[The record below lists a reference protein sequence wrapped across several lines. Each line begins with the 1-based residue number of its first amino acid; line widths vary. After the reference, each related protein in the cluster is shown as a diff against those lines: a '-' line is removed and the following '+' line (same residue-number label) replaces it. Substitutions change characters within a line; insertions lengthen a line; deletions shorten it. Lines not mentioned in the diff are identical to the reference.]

1 MAHNLARSQGLV
13 FHAIEQGLVVA
24 RPDHIARRAGDGLT
38 NQLARFQVFDIN
50 GIDTATHGIDRIG
63 QQLVV
68 LAKAKL
74 ANLKEGMA
82 FGQHIA
88 IE

>member
-13 FHAIEQGLVVA
+13 FHAIEKRRVVA
-24 RPDHIARRAGDGLT
+24 SPDHIARSAGDGLT
-38 NQLARFQVFDIN
+38 DQLARFQVFDIN

-68 LAKAKL
+68 LAKAHL
-74 ANLKEGMA
+74 PDVEEGMA